1 MTPAAVLEFWFGAD
15 RTAALRDPARSCLWW
30 RKNPVTDAGI
40 RARFATWVAA
50 ALAGR
55 LHHWADEPDG
65 LLALVLL
72 TDQFTRNIHRD
83 TPVAFAGDPLALAW
97 CRQGIVRGD
106 DKHLSAAER
115 AFLYMPLEHSEI
127 LADQDECVARFER
140 LVGESAAVER
150 GALAGMLDYA
160 RRHRAVIARFGR
172 FPHRN
177 AILGRESSA
186 EELEFLRT
194 PGSRF

>member
-15 RTAALRDPARSCLWW
+15 RARALCDPARSRLWW
-30 RKNPVTDAGI
+30 RKAPATDADI
-40 RARFATWVAA
+40 RARFDTWVAA

-83 TPVAFAGDPLALAW
+83 TPAAFAGDPLALAW
-97 CRQGIVRGD
+97 CRQGIARGD
-106 DKHLSAAER
+106 DERLSAAER
-115 AFLYMPLEHSEI
+115 AFLYMPLEHSER

-140 LVGESAAVER
+140 LVAESEPADC

-177 AILGRESSA
+177 AILGRESRA
-186 EELEFLRT
+186 EELAFLST

>member
-15 RTAALRDPARSCLWW
+15 RARALRDPARSRLWW
-30 RKNPVTDAGI
+30 RKDPATDADI
-40 RARFATWVAA
+40 RARFDTWVAA
-50 ALAGR
+50 ALAGD

-72 TDQFTRNIHRD
+72 ADQFTRNIQRD
-83 TPVAFAGDPLALAW
+83 TPAAFAGDALALAW
-97 CRQGIVRGD
+97 CRQGIARGD
-106 DKHLSAAER
+106 EARLSTAER
-115 AFLYMPLEHSEI
+115 AFLYMPLEHSER

-140 LVGESAAVER
+140 LVAESAPADR

-160 RRHRAVIARFGR
+160 RRHREVIARFGR

-177 AILGRESSA
+177 AILGRASTV
-186 EELEFLRT
+186 EELAFLRT
-194 PGSRF
+194 PGSSF

>member
-1 MTPAAVLEFWFGAD
+1 MTPAGVLEFWFGAD
-15 RTAALRDPARSCLWW
+15 RAGALRDPLRSRLWW
-30 RKNPVTDAGI
+30 RKDTTTDTDI
-40 RARFATWVAA
+40 RARFDTWVAA

-72 TDQFTRNIHRD
+72 ADQFTRNIHRD
-83 TPVAFAGDPLALAW
+83 TPVAFAGDPLALVW
-97 CRQGIVRGD
+97 CRQGIARGD
-106 DKHLSAAER
+106 DERLSAAER

-140 LVGESAAVER
+140 LVAESAAAER
-150 GALAGMLDYA
+150 GALAGMRDYA

-177 AILGRESSA
+177 AIFGRASTAA
-186 EELEFLRT
+186 ELDFLQT

>member
-15 RTAALRDPARSCLWW
+15 RARALRDPARIRLWW
-30 RKNPVTDAGI
+30 RKDPATDADI
-40 RARFATWVAA
+40 RARFATGVAA
-50 ALAGR
+50 ALDER

-72 TDQFTRNIHRD
+72 ADQFTRNIQRD
-83 TPVAFAGDPLALAW
+83 TPAAFAGDPLALAW
-97 CRQGIVRGD
+97 CRQGIARGD
-106 DKHLSAAER
+106 EALLSAAER
-115 AFLYMPLEHSEI
+115 AFLYMPLEHSER

-140 LVGESAAVER
+140 LVAGSAPADR

-160 RRHRAVIARFGR
+160 RRHRDVIARFGR

-177 AILGRESSA
+177 AILGRASTV
-186 EELEFLRT
+186 EELAFLQT
-194 PGSRF
+194 PGTSF

>member
-1 MTPAAVLEFWFGAD
+1 MTPAAVLEFWLGAEPA
-15 RTAALRDPARSCLWW
+15 RALRDPARNRLWW
-30 RKNPVTDAGI
+30 RKDAATDADI
-40 RARFATWVAA
+40 RARFDTWVAA

-55 LHHWADEPDG
+55 LHPWADAPDG

-83 TPVAFAGDPLALAW
+83 TPAAFAGDPLALAW
-97 CRQGIVRGD
+97 CRQGIAAGWEPR
-106 DKHLSAAER
+106 LSAAER

-140 LVGESAAVER
+140 LVAESAAVER

-160 RRHRAVIARFGR
+160 RRHREVIARFGR

-186 EELEFLRT
+186 AELEFLRT